1 MSLILLAAVIVAI
14 LWTMFPRRACG
25 YAELH
30 YRFIPGASTL
40 FRRVPEIYW
49 DCPWRVTHDETLPIA
64 LIIKDAHKFPI
75 TVEDI
80 QLTVEY
86 GGERRALRIGDHVMT
101 DVDTPVLVRHPYY
114 FAGMEVALPDDIRGA
129 IRVHP
134 TIRATVD
141 GRSHTFGVSGH
152 PSFSSEPLSVYVAD
166 DPLPSVDGWTYADTH
181 CHSWHTSDQIEFG
194 APPELLTRMARAVGL
209 RWVFVTDH
217 SFDLTVPPGRWFGED
232 HDETRWNKLEQEIKE
247 TNSRNADVTLIRG
260 EEVSCGSAEDKNLH
274 LLVYGVPELIPGK
287 GDAAKRWRVW
297 RNRPDM
303 SMRDV
308 LKIVRSHDAV
318 AFASHPMNEPSLM
331 ERTVLNRGAW
341 GQDDLHAD
349 LDGWEI
355 WNTDSV
361 ARFEK
366 AREDWIR
373 LLLQGSR
380 KPVVAGS
387 DAHGDFNR
395 MRAINLPFLAIEE
408 CFREAFGRPRTALY
422 TPEPTLPCVYDAMR
436 AGRAVM
442 TNGPFVTFTVEGA
455 DGAGVG
461 LGESTHPGDAVIR
474 AQARSTE
481 EFGELTR
488 VTLYVGS
495 VGGGETPVTL
505 GENLGLEQ
513 DIVGRLTLNT
523 GTYLRVEAEARRGE
537 TCTQACTNPIW
548 VESG

>member
-1 MSLILLAAVIVAI
+1 MTVILLAGVIAAI
-14 LWTMFPRRACG
+14 LWAMFPRQALC

-40 FRRVPEIYW
+40 YRRIPEIYW
-49 DCPWRVTHDETLPIA
+49 DCPWRVTRDETLPLA
-64 LIIKDAHKFPI
+64 LIIKDAHRFPI
-75 TVEDI
+75 TVENI
-80 QLTVEY
+80 EITVELAD
-86 GGERRALRIGDHVMT
+86 GRRSLEIGDHVMT

-114 FAGMEVALPDDIRGA
+114 FTVMEIALPDDIRGA
-129 IRVHP
+129 IRIHP
-134 TIRATVD
+134 TIHATVG
-141 GRSHTFGVSGH
+141 GRARTFGVSGH
-152 PSFSSEPLSVYVAD
+152 PSLSPEPLSVYVAD
-166 DPLPSVDGWTYADTH
+166 DPLPTVDGWTYADTH

-194 APPELLTRMARAVGL
+194 APPEMLTRMARAVGL
-209 RWVFVTDH
+209 RWVFITDH

-232 HDETRWNKLEQEIKE
+232 ADGARWHTLEQEIKE
-247 TNSRNADVTLIRG
+247 ANSANGDITLIRG
-260 EEVSCGSAEDKNLH
+260 EEVSCGSVDGRNLH
-274 LLVYGVPELIPGK
+274 VLVYGVPELIPGK

-297 RNRPDM
+297 QNRPDM
-303 SMRDV
+303 SMGDV
-308 LKIVRSHDAV
+308 LEIVRRHGAT

-341 GQDDLHAD
+341 QDADLHQD

-361 ARFEK
+361 APFHK

-380 KPVVAGS
+380 KPVIAGS

-395 MRAINLPFLAIEE
+395 MRSINMPFVAVEE

-442 TNGPFVTFTVEGA
+442 TNGPFVTLSVEA
-455 DGAGVG
+455 EDGSRAEM
-461 LGESTHPGDAVIR
+461 GESVRPGDAVVR

-488 VTLYVGS
+488 VTLYVGT
-495 VGGGETPVTL
+495 VGGAEVPMAL
-505 GENLGLEQ
+505 GENLGHEQ
-513 DIVGRLTLNT
+513 DIAREVTLNE
-523 GTYLRVEAEARRGE
+523 GSYLRIEAEARRGE
-537 TCTQACTNPIW
+537 NDTRACTNPIW
-548 VESG
+548 VDAR